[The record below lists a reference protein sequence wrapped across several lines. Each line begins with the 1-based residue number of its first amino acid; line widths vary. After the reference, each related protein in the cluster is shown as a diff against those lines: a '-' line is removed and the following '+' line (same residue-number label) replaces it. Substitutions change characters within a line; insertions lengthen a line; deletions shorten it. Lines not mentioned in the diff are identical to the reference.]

1 MLNTEEN
8 ELLCRVGPGTPAGT
22 MMRRY
27 WIPALLANELPA
39 PDSPPVRLR
48 LLGEDLVAF
57 RDTQGRVGVLEELC
71 PHRRASLWLGRN
83 EESGLRCVY
92 HGWKFDVE
100 GRCLDQMNEP
110 VGFEDKVRA
119 IGYPTCEAGDVV
131 WVYMGP
137 AEQMPPEP
145 DYEWCRAP
153 EGRRAVRKAWEEC
166 NWLQALE
173 GGIDSS
179 HAPILH
185 RSLTSSQAT
194 PAVGAMWRSGA
205 PVLEVED
212 TEYGYRYA
220 AVRSLDEANQYV
232 RGYHFILPFTQLRP
246 GAAGDVYESSIVSGH
261 HWVPIDDYNCMV
273 WNWHYTHGKDELSE
287 EHFTMERDGDSDR
300 YIDRNN
306 QFRATGNRR
315 NGWLIDREAQRT
327 QSFTGIAGIHA
338 QDRAVQESMGYIVD
352 RSREHLGPADRAII
366 AARRLLIEAATAA
379 AAGRSPRGAGE
390 SYIALRAS
398 ERIFDKNIP
407 WREKMLPLMYPDR
420 PQAMAD
426 APAP

>member
-1 MLNTEEN
+1 
-8 ELLCRVGPGTPAGT
+8 
-22 MMRRY
+22 
-27 WIPALLANELPA
+27 
-39 PDSPPVRLR
+39 
-48 LLGEDLVAF
+48 
-57 RDTQGRVGVLEELC
+57 
-71 PHRRASLWLGRN
+71 
-83 EESGLRCVY
+83 
-92 HGWKFDVE
+92 
-100 GRCLDQMNEP
+100 MNEP

-119 IGYPTCEAGDVV
+119 VAYPTCEAGDVV

-137 AEQMPPEP
+137 REQMPPEP
-145 DYEWCRAP
+145 DYEWCRVP
-153 EGRRAVRKAWEEC
+153 EGRRAVRKVWEEC
-166 NWLQALE
+166 SWLQALE

-205 PVLEVED
+205 PVLEVEE
-212 TEYGYRYA
+212 TAYGYRYA
-220 AVRSLDEANQYV
+220 AVRSLDAENQYV

-261 HWVPIDDYNCMV
+261 HWVPIDDYNCLV
-273 WNWHYTHGKDELSE
+273 WNWHYTHGKDELTE

-300 YIDRNN
+300 YVDRNN
-306 QFRATGNRR
+306 EFRAAGNRR

-338 QDRAVQESMGYIVD
+338 QDRAVQESMGTIVD

-366 AARRLLIEAATAA
+366 VARQLLVEGAKAA
-379 AAGRSPRGAGE
+379 AAGKTPRGAGE

-398 ERIFDKNIP
+398 ERIFDKRIP
-407 WREKMLPLMYPDR
+407 WRDKMLPLMYPET
-420 PQAMAD
+420 PKQMAD
-426 APAP
+426 APAT

>member
-1 MLNTEEN
+1 MLNREEN
-8 ELLCRVGPGTPAGT
+8 ELLCRVGPGTPMGT

-27 WIPALLANELPA
+27 WLPALLSNELAA
-39 PDSPPVRLR
+39 PDSPPVRFR

-57 RDTQGRVGVLEELC
+57 RDTRGRVGVLEELC

-92 HGWKFDVE
+92 HGWKFDVT
-100 GRCLDQMNEP
+100 GTCLDQMNEP

-119 IGYPTCEAGDVV
+119 VAYPACEIGDVV

-137 AEQMPPEP
+137 AESKPPEP
-145 DYEWCRAP
+145 DYEWCRVAP
-153 EGRRAVRKAWEEC
+153 ERRAVRKAWEEC
-166 NWLQALE
+166 SWLQALE

-185 RSLTSSQAT
+185 RSLGTSQAT

-205 PVLEVED
+205 PVLEVEE
-212 TEYGYRYA
+212 TAYGYRYA

-273 WNWHYTHGKDELSE
+273 WNWHYTHGRDALNDE
-287 EHFTMERDGDSDR
+287 HRTMDRDGDSDR
-300 YIDRNN
+300 FIDRNN
-306 QFRATGNRR
+306 QFRAAGNRR
-315 NGWLIDREAQRT
+315 NGWLINREAQRT
-327 QSFTGIAGIHA
+327 QSFTGIEGIHS
-338 QDRAVQESMGYIVD
+338 QDRAVQESMGSIVD
-352 RSREHLGPADRAII
+352 RSKEHLGPADKAII
-366 AARRLLIEAATAA
+366 AARRLLIEGAKAASQ
-379 AAGRSPRGAGE
+379 GRTSLGVGE
-390 SYIALRAS
+390 SYLRLRAA
-398 ERIFDKNIP
+398 ERIFDKDRP
-407 WREKMLPLMYPDR
+407 WREVMLPLMYPEAQ
-420 PQAMAD
+420 QAAE
-426 APAP
+426 ATAG